1 MLVVNL
7 KCLNSDGSYQF
18 LEIENIPDDYLQ
30 CTVTGEWLD
39 RKEFCNEGEA
49 NIVRTNCFRSYC
61 MSSEEISRTKKHYKD
76 ITLGAEFRGLSQ
88 KVSQYINMRSN
99 SISVKD
105 MIEALSK
112 LNPDDLL
119 IVTQEGYYADSGI
132 ASINTPVLV
141 SEMDNFLNNNGT
153 KERFFTIGHSVQN
166 Y

>member
-1 MLVVNL
+1 
-7 KCLNSDGSYQF
+7 
-18 LEIENIPDDYLQ
+18 
-30 CTVTGEWLD
+30 
-39 RKEFCNEGEA
+39 
-49 NIVRTNCFRSYC
+49 
-61 MSSEEISRTKKHYKD
+61 
-76 ITLGAEFRGLSQ
+76 
-88 KVSQYINMRSN
+88 MRSN

-119 IVTQEGYYADSGI
+119 VVTQEGYYADSGI